1 LGELHH
7 LTSETKAVDVS
18 SCILSIGMNDSLPIQ
33 VFPLAPHAADAS
45 IHGGIDTDVVVK
57 NGPILGIGGWKH
69 IRLVQVG
76 IFADL

>member
-1 LGELHH
+1 
-7 LTSETKAVDVS
+7 
-18 SCILSIGMNDSLPIQ
+18 MNDSLPIQ